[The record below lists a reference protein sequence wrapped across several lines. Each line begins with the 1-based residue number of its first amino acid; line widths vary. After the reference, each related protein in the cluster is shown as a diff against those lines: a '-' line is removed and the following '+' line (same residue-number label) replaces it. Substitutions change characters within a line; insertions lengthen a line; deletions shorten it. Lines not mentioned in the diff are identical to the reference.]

1 MAALNSSNIKLVE
14 HKAPASIDN
23 SYHFFISR
31 SMLTHISESLN
42 TEKSGITCR
51 YILTK
56 KIQMLLI
63 ALGFI
68 PPNR

>member
-1 MAALNSSNIKLVE
+1 MATLNSSNINLVE
-14 HKAPASIDN
+14 HKAPISMDN

-31 SMLTHISESLN
+31 SMLTHISESSN
-42 TEKSGITCR
+42 AEKPGITCK

-56 KIQMLLI
+56 KIRMLLI